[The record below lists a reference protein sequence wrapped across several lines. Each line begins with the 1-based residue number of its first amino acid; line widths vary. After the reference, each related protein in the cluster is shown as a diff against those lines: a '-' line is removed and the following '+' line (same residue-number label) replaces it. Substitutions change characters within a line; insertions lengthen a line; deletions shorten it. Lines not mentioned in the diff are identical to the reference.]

1 MPLPPRQG
9 SFCPDLSETEIGL
22 YGRWKKEGVPGD
34 SIEEKRMRRRWIRL
48 SLAFLLGGGLFLMFH
63 AQVFASEPYVKQ
75 TKKDCVECHVDKYYP
90 GKDFFRAETKTKW
103 HYHWWAF
110 SLFLFI
116 FCAGILGKVYV
127 WNMGRGRILPREEI
141 EKRRMVDF
149 LFFEAILQRKLF
161 KESRLR
167 WFIYFSESLGFMAL
181 FFVFLV
187 FVFTRF
193 VFKIDFFS
201 TGAGGLILNFLMD
214 LLGLLILSGTIAS
227 FVRRSIK
234 RPNMITEREDI
245 LAVLLLFLIVLTG
258 FLLEGFRMAVLPV
271 TVESYFS
278 FVGLALAG
286 LFRLIPM
293 AWTDVHFYT
302 WIVHATIVF
311 IFLAYIPFSKFI
323 HFIACPVSIL
333 ASSSDPQG

>member
-1 MPLPPRQG
+1 
-9 SFCPDLSETEIGL
+9 
-22 YGRWKKEGVPGD
+22 
-34 SIEEKRMRRRWIRL
+34 MRRSWIRL
-48 SLAFLLGGGLFLMFH
+48 SLAVLLVGGLFLMLN
-63 AQVFASEPYVKQ
+63 AQAFASEPYVKQ
-75 TKKDCVECHVDKYYP
+75 TKKDCMECHVDKYYP

-110 SLFLFI
+110 SIFLFV
-116 FCAGILGKVYV
+116 FSAGILGKVYV
-127 WNMGRGRILPREEI
+127 WSMGRGKVLPIDEVGQ
-141 EKRRMVDF
+141 KRMVNF

-167 WFIYFSESLGFMAL
+167 WFIYLSESFGFMAL
-181 FFVFLV
+181 FFIFLV

-193 VFKIDFFS
+193 VFKIDFFM
-201 TGAGGLILNFLMD
+201 TGAGSLILDFLMD
-214 LLGLLILSGTIAS
+214 FLGLLILSGTIAS
-227 FVRRSIK
+227 LIRRSIK

-258 FLLEGFRMAVLPV
+258 FLLEGFRLAVLPV
-271 TVESYFS
+271 TFESYFS
-278 FVGLALAG
+278 FVGLALAS
-286 LFRLIPM
+286 LFQLIPL
-293 AWTDVHFYT
+293 AWTDIHFYT

>member
-1 MPLPPRQG
+1 MQ
-9 SFCPDLSETEIGL
+9 
-22 YGRWKKEGVPGD
+22 
-34 SIEEKRMRRRWIRL
+34 RRWIRL
-48 SLAFLLGGGLFLMFH
+48 SLAVLLAGSLFLMFNVQ
-63 AQVFASEPYVKQ
+63 AFASEPYVKQ
-75 TKKDCVECHVDKYYP
+75 TKKDCRECHVDKYYP
-90 GKDFFRAETKTKW
+90 GKDFFKAETKTKW

-110 SLFLFI
+110 SLFLFV
-116 FCAGILGKVYV
+116 FCAGVLGKVYV
-127 WNMGRGRILPREEI
+127 WSMGRGKVLPREEI
-141 EKRRMVDF
+141 EQKRMVNF

-167 WFIYFSESLGFMAL
+167 WFIYLSESFGFMAL

-193 VFKIDFFS
+193 VFQIDFFI
-201 TGAGGLILNFLMD
+201 TGAGGLILEFLMD
-214 LLGLLILSGTIAS
+214 FLGLLILSGTIAS
-227 FVRRSIK
+227 FIRRSIK

-245 LAVLLLFLIVLTG
+245 LAVLLLFLIVVTG

-271 TVESYFS
+271 TFESYFS
-278 FVGLALAG
+278 FGGLALAS
-286 LFRLIPM
+286 LFRQIPL
-293 AWTDVHFYT
+293 AWTDIHFYT

>member
-1 MPLPPRQG
+1 
-9 SFCPDLSETEIGL
+9 
-22 YGRWKKEGVPGD
+22 
-34 SIEEKRMRRRWIRL
+34 MRRSWIRL
-48 SLAFLLGGGLFLMFH
+48 SLAVLLVGGLFLMLN
-63 AQVFASEPYVKQ
+63 AQAFASEPYVKQ
-75 TKKDCVECHVDKYYP
+75 TKKDCMECHVDKYYP

-110 SLFLFI
+110 SLFLFV
-116 FCAGILGKVYV
+116 FSAGVLGKVYV
-127 WNMGRGRILPREEI
+127 WSMGHGKVLPREEI
-141 EKRRMVDF
+141 ERKRMVNF

-167 WFIYFSESLGFMAL
+167 WFIYLSESFGFMAL

-193 VFKIDFFS
+193 VFKIDFFMS
-201 TGAGGLILNFLMD
+201 GAGGLILEFLMD

-227 FVRRSIK
+227 FIRRSIK
-234 RPNMITEREDI
+234 RPNMITEREDLI
-245 LAVLLLFLIVLTG
+245 AVLFLFLIVLTG
-258 FLLEGFRMAVLPV
+258 FLLEAFRLAVLPV
-271 TVESYFS
+271 SFESYFS
-278 FVGLALAG
+278 FVGLALAS
-286 LFRLIPM
+286 LFRQIPL
-293 AWTDVHFYT
+293 AWTDIHFYT

>member
-1 MPLPPRQG
+1 
-9 SFCPDLSETEIGL
+9 
-22 YGRWKKEGVPGD
+22 
-34 SIEEKRMRRRWIRL
+34 MRRSWIRL
-48 SLAFLLGGGLFLMFH
+48 SLAVLLIGGLFLMLN
-63 AQVFASEPYVKQ
+63 AQAFASEPYVKQ
-75 TKKDCVECHVDKYYP
+75 TKKDCMECHVDKYYP
-90 GKDFFRAETKTKW
+90 GKDFFKAETKTKW

-110 SLFLFI
+110 SLFLFV
-116 FCAGILGKVYV
+116 FSAGVLGKVYV
-127 WNMGRGRILPREEI
+127 WSMGRGKVLPMEEI
-141 EKRRMVDF
+141 GQKRMVNF

-167 WFIYFSESLGFMAL
+167 WFIYLSESFGFMAL

-193 VFKIDFFS
+193 VFKIDFFMS
-201 TGAGGLILNFLMD
+201 GAGGLILEFLMD
-214 LLGLLILSGTIAS
+214 LLGLLILSGTITS
-227 FVRRSIK
+227 FIRRSIK
-234 RPNMITEREDI
+234 RPNMITEREDLI
-245 LAVLLLFLIVLTG
+245 AVLLLFLIVLTG

-271 TVESYFS
+271 TFESYFS
-278 FVGLALAG
+278 FAGLALAS
-286 LFRLIPM
+286 LFRQIPL
-293 AWTDVHFYT
+293 AWTDIHFYT

>member
-1 MPLPPRQG
+1 MQSG
-9 SFCPDLSETEIGL
+9 A
-22 YGRWKKEGVPGD
+22 
-34 SIEEKRMRRRWIRL
+34 IRL
-48 SLAFLLGGGLFLMFH
+48 SLAVLLVGGLLLMIR
-63 AQVFASEPYVKQ
+63 AQAFASEPYVKQ
-75 TKKDCVECHVDKYYP
+75 TKKDCMECHVDKYYP
-90 GKDFFRAETKTKW
+90 GKDFFQAETQTKW

-110 SLFLFI
+110 SLFLFV
-116 FCAGILGKVYV
+116 FCAGVLGKVYV
-127 WNMGRGRILPREEI
+127 WSMGHGKVLAREEM
-141 EKRRMVDF
+141 EQRRMVNF
-149 LFFEAILQRKLF
+149 IFFEAILQRKLF

-167 WFIYFSESLGFMAL
+167 WFIYLSESFGFMAL

-193 VFKIDFFS
+193 VFKIDFFV
-201 TGAGGLILNFLMD
+201 TGAGGLVLDFLMD

-227 FVRRSIK
+227 FIRRSIK
-234 RPNMITEREDI
+234 RPNMITEKED
-245 LAVLLLFLIVLTG
+245 LFAVLLLFFIVLTG
-258 FLLEGFRMAVLPV
+258 FLLEAFRMAVLPV
-271 TVESYFS
+271 TFESYFS

-286 LFRLIPM
+286 LFRQIPL

>member
-1 MPLPPRQG
+1 
-9 SFCPDLSETEIGL
+9 
-22 YGRWKKEGVPGD
+22 
-34 SIEEKRMRRRWIRL
+34 
-48 SLAFLLGGGLFLMFH
+48 LAVFLVGGFLLTLSSQALAG
-63 AQVFASEPYVKQ
+63 EPYVKQ
-75 TKKDCVECHVDKYYP
+75 TKKDCVECHIDKYYP

-110 SLFLFI
+110 SIFLFV

-127 WNMGRGRILPREEI
+127 WSMGRGKVLPMEEI
-141 EKRRMVDF
+141 EQKRMVNF
-149 LFFEAILQRKLF
+149 LFFEAILQKKLL

-167 WFIYFSESLGFMAL
+167 WFIYLSESFGFVAL

-193 VFKIDFFS
+193 VFKIDFFT
-201 TGAGGLILNFLMD
+201 TGAGGLILDFLMD
-214 LLGLLILSGTIAS
+214 FLGLLILSGTIAS
-227 FVRRSIK
+227 FIRRSIK

-245 LAVLLLFLIVLTG
+245 IAVLLLFFIVLTG
-258 FLLEGFRMAVLPV
+258 FLLEAFRLAVLPV
-271 TVESYFS
+271 TFESYFS

-286 LFRLIPM
+286 LFRLIPL
-293 AWTDVHFYT
+293 AWTDIHFYA

-323 HFIACPVSIL
+323 HFIACPISIL

>member
-1 MPLPPRQG
+1 
-9 SFCPDLSETEIGL
+9 
-22 YGRWKKEGVPGD
+22 
-34 SIEEKRMRRRWIRL
+34 MRSRATKL
-48 SLAFLLGGGLFLMFH
+48 SLAILLVGALFVIFH
-63 AQVFASEPYVKQ
+63 AQANASEPYVKQ

-90 GKDFFRAETKTKW
+90 NKDFFRAETATKW

-110 SLFLFI
+110 SLFLLVFS
-116 FCAGILGKVYV
+116 GGVLGKVYV
-127 WNMGRGRILPREEI
+127 WSMGHGKILPREEI
-141 EKRRMVDF
+141 DQKRMAHF
-149 LFFEAILQRKLF
+149 LFFEAILQKKLF

-167 WFIYFSESLGFMAL
+167 WFIYLSESLGFIAL

-193 VFKIDFFS
+193 VFKIDFFT
-201 TGAGGLILNFLMD
+201 TGAGGLILDFLMD

-227 FVRRSIK
+227 FIRRSIK
-234 RPNMITEREDI
+234 RPNMITEKED
-245 LAVLLLFLIVLTG
+245 LFAVLLLFFIVLTG
-258 FLLEGFRMAVLPV
+258 FLLEAFRMAVLPV
-271 TVESYFS
+271 TFESYFS

-286 LFRLIPM
+286 LFRQIPL

>member
-1 MPLPPRQG
+1 M
-9 SFCPDLSETEIGL
+9 
-22 YGRWKKEGVPGD
+22 
-34 SIEEKRMRRRWIRL
+34 RL
-48 SLAFLLGGGLFLMFH
+48 SLAVLLVVALFVIFH
-63 AQVFASEPYVKQ
+63 AQANASEPYVKQ

-90 GKDFFRAETKTKW
+90 NKDFFRAETATKW

-110 SLFLFI
+110 SLFLFV
-116 FCAGILGKVYV
+116 FCAGVLGKAYV
-127 WNMGRGRILPREEI
+127 WSIGRGKVISREEI
-141 EKRRMVDF
+141 EQKRIVNF
-149 LFFEAILQRKLF
+149 LFFEAVLQRKLF

-167 WFIYFSESLGFMAL
+167 WFIYLSESFGFMAL

-193 VFKIDFFS
+193 VFKIDFFV
-201 TGAGGLILNFLMD
+201 TGAGGLILDFLMD

-227 FVRRSIK
+227 FIRRSIK
-234 RPNMITEREDI
+234 RPNMITEKED
-245 LAVLLLFLIVLTG
+245 LFAVLLLFFIVLTG
-258 FLLEGFRMAVLPV
+258 FLLEAFRMAVLPV
-271 TVESYFS
+271 TFESYFS

-286 LFRLIPM
+286 LFRQIPL
-293 AWTDVHFYT
+293 AWTDVHFYA